1 MISLTPGFSRVVTA
15 ITYALNRFSG
25 LPPDEKPLKRFYRA
39 GALPYTSLKRGVN
52 ETHATMEG
60 QCSNL
65 TSGLF
70 IR

>member
-25 LPPDEKPLKRFYRA
+25 LPPDEKPLKR
-39 GALPYTSLKRGVN
+39 GVN

-60 QCSNL
+60 QCCNL